1 MIITRTTRAATAL
14 GVAGV
19 AFVAYPILRGSAVE
33 TGLSG
38 AALYARPAWVLAH
51 VLGMLGFVLLAVG
64 LPAIDERAG
73 RWASWGTFAV
83 LPYYGAEAFGLHA
96 LGVRVLQTG
105 DADMTVTADMFRYQP
120 VAITIFALGWLAF
133 GAVGVRLLVLA
144 RGRRGALRVGLVLIG
159 IALVTYLPQFFLP
172 AAGRI
177 GHGLVLGIGLLVT
190 AYAVLRST
198 GQAVGVADG
207 ELRESSGEP
216 TTIRTAADAPPA
228 H

>member
-1 MIITRTTRAATAL
+1 MTIARTTRAAAAL
-14 GVAGV
+14 GVAGL

-105 DADMTVTADMFRYQP
+105 DADMTVAADMFRYQP

-133 GAVGVRLLVLA
+133 GAVGVRLLIMA
-144 RGRRGALRVGLVLIG
+144 RGRRGALRTGLLLTG
-159 IALVTYLPQFFLP
+159 IALLTYLPQFFLP
-172 AAGRI
+172 PAGRI
-177 GHGLVLGIGLLVT
+177 GHGLVLGIGLIVI

-198 GQAVGVADG
+198 EHAVQVVDG
-207 ELRESSGEP
+207 NVLDSEIEIGL
-216 TTIRTAADAPPA
+216 
-228 H
+228 

>member
-1 MIITRTTRAATAL
+1 LEDIMIIARTTRAAAAL
-14 GVAGV
+14 GIAGL

-51 VLGMLGFVLLAVG
+51 VLAMLGFVLLAVG

-73 RWASWGTFAV
+73 RWATWGAFAV

-105 DADMTVTADMFRYQP
+105 DADMTVAADMFRYQP

-133 GAVGVRLLVLA
+133 GAVGVRLLLLT
-144 RGRRGALRVGLVLIG
+144 RGRRGALRIGLALTG
-159 IALVTYLPQFFLP
+159 IALLTYLPQFFLP
-172 AAGRI
+172 PAGRI

-190 AYAVLRST
+190 AYAVLRPVRPPS
-198 GQAVGVADG
+198 
-207 ELRESSGEP
+207 EP
-216 TTIRTAADAPPA
+216 AGDSVVEPAAA
-228 H
+228 